1 MIELVLPKSPLLDYP
16 SDGFD
21 WNNYPMSP
29 VRACAINAMPASG
42 TAHTSAHPSQRR
54 NVTLYHL
61 PRATEAR
68 KPLISVVTMINSAG
82 AVQYFN
88 ESLTT
93 LMQQSM
99 QEFEWILLLA
109 SSDLL
114 PIVNPTLERIM
125 PTFGALHPPI
135 YVLVEAPANLV
146 DFWLALG
153 KAANASLI
161 FHLAVDSMLEPTALE
176 KAYWH
181 LSAHDAPQVR
191 AVSGQTVYFSLDRRA
206 RPAVGF
212 QLGELMLERHIL
224 PTEMLWRKE
233 TWMGLRNVEEVQHD
247 THTMSH
253 TMHAAVHATQHLHS
267 PLR

>member
-1 MIELVLPKSPLLDYP
+1 
-16 SDGFD
+16 
-21 WNNYPMSP
+21 
-29 VRACAINAMPASG
+29 
-42 TAHTSAHPSQRR
+42 
-54 NVTLYHL
+54 
-61 PRATEAR
+61 
-68 KPLISVVTMINSAG
+68 MINSAG

-99 QEFEWILLLA
+99 QEFEWILVLA
-109 SSDLL
+109 STDLL
-114 PIVNPTLERIM
+114 PIVNPTLERIL
-125 PTFGALHPPI
+125 PTFGPLHPPI
-135 YVLVEAPANLV
+135 YIFVEAPPNLV
-146 DFWLALG
+146 DFWQALG
-153 KAANASLI
+153 KAANASLV

-191 AVSGQTVYFSLDRRA
+191 AVCGQNVYFSLDRRA

-233 TWMGLRNVEEVQHD
+233 TWMELRNVDEVQR
-247 THTMSH
+247 THTRTH
-253 TMHAAVHATQHLHS
+253 RRARKT
-267 PLR
+267 